1 MVKIFEASKLTK
13 QAVFI
18 RAYLHTCTAEQIKLQ
33 NFIFFCASNILVVLG
48 IVHHNL
54 IIVDA
59 FVTELGK
66 SIKIKWKMKVCS

>member
-18 RAYLHTCTAEQIKLQ
+18 CAYLRTCTAEQIKLQ
-33 NFIFFCASNILVVLG
+33 NFSASNILVVLG

-59 FVTELGK
+59 FVTEF
-66 SIKIKWKMKVCS
+66 